1 MQYIYEIHFFYAMHS
16 NIFFVQ
22 YKIEIHGALKVQN
35 PCFHRSLSREFNVPA
50 PRVPSP
56 PSPPPIKGPTRPRVL
71 VFIDPRPS
79 MGPPWVALTT
89 RRFQFD
95 LRTVSG
101 WISKKLSFVLILLRH
116 WKDYA
121 AACRQRLQRLRP
133 TLSPHSTGNPF
144 LPVNQPPPS
153 PDSLNLSPLRLRTCP
168 SCNMTK

>member
-1 MQYIYEIHFFYAMHS
+1 MYS

-22 YKIEIHGALKVQN
+22 YKNEIHGALKVQN

-56 PSPPPIKGPTRPRVL
+56 PSPPPIKSPTRPRVL

-101 WISKKLSFVLILLRH
+101 WISKIKLCFDFAALLKGLRRGVS
-116 WKDYA
+116 A
-121 AACRQRLQRLRP
+121 ATAATAATAP
-133 TLSPHSTGNPF
+133 NPF
-144 LPVNQPPPS
+144 PAPHRQPFPARQPTSSLPWFTQPLPPS
-153 PDSLNLSPLRLRTCP
+153 SSYLPFLQHDQVGG
-168 SCNMTK
+168 